1 MCRIFGFRSVIQ
13 SQVHRSLVSA
23 DNALLQQSDRN
34 PDGWGV
40 AYYNAGAPHVIKSVA
55 TAMDDHLF
63 RRVSGIV
70 ASETVL
76 AHLRKATQ
84 GSLSILNTHP
94 FQYGQWVFV
103 HNGNL
108 ANFSGIRERLVERIP
123 PVLRRYILGDS
134 DSEVLF
140 YLLLSH
146 MARRHELHRMGYPLE
161 DVIASARE
169 MVEEVVALAGEPC
182 LDVDGPPDATYLTF
196 ALTNGRTMV
205 AHQGGKPLH
214 WTTHKT
220 QCPDRDHCPSF
231 GRECEAASTA
241 GGFVKHLVVSS
252 EPLQGVN
259 VWTPMAPF
267 EVIGVNWSMMLQRS
281 ELV

>member
-23 DNALLQQSDRN
+23 DNALVQQSDRH

-63 RRVSGIV
+63 QRVSGIV

-84 GSLSILNTHP
+84 GSLSIINTHP

-108 ANFSGIRERLVERIP
+108 AGFAEIREELIAQVP
-123 PVLRRYILGDS
+123 PVLRRFILGDS

-140 YLLLSH
+140 YLLLGF
-146 MARRHELHRMGYPLE
+146 MARRHGLQQVGYPLA
-161 DVIASARE
+161 D
-169 MVEEVVALAGEPC
+169 VVAAVRETVEAVVKLTGQPC
-182 LDVDGPPDATYLTF
+182 LDDGGPPHETYLTF

-205 AHQGGKPLH
+205 AHQGGKHLY
-214 WTTHKT
+214 WTTHKKR
-220 QCPDRDHCPSF
+220 CPERDRCPSF
-231 GRECEAASTA
+231 GPECERDNQS
-241 GGFVKHLVVSS
+241 GSFVKHLVVSS
-252 EPLQGVN
+252 EPLQGDN
-259 VWTPMAPF
+259 VWTPLKPF
-267 EVIGVNWSMMLQRS
+267 EIVGVDWSMKLQRS
-281 ELV
+281 AA

>member
-23 DNALLQQSDRN
+23 DNALVQQSDRN

-55 TAMDDHLF
+55 TAMDDQLF
-63 RRVSGIV
+63 QRVSGIV

-94 FQYGQWVFV
+94 FQYGQWVFA

-108 ANFSGIRERLVERIP
+108 AGFAEIRERLVAMVP

-146 MARRHELHRMGYPLE
+146 MARRHELHHMGYPLE
-161 DVIASARE
+161 DVIASVRE
-169 MVEEVVALAGEPC
+169 LVGEVVALAGEPC
-182 LDVDGPPDATYLTF
+182 LDEHGPADATYLSF
-196 ALTNGRTMV
+196 VLTNGRTMV

-214 WTTHKT
+214 FTTHKT
-220 QCPDRDHCPSF
+220 QCPDRDHCSSY
-231 GRECEAASTA
+231 GRECESVATV

-259 VWTPMAPF
+259 VWTPMVPF
-267 EVIGVNWSMMLQRS
+267 EVVGVDWAMKLRRS
-281 ELV
+281 ALV